1 LRGSKAFDNPAIEVD
16 TKVLLTMAIHLH
28 QDGTEKVVEEGVFL
42 FPVAVS
48 CGYV

>member
-1 LRGSKAFDNPAIEVD
+1 LRGSKALDNPAIGAD

-28 QDGTEKVVEEGVFL
+28 QDGTEKVVEEGAFL
-42 FPVAVS
+42 FLEAAN